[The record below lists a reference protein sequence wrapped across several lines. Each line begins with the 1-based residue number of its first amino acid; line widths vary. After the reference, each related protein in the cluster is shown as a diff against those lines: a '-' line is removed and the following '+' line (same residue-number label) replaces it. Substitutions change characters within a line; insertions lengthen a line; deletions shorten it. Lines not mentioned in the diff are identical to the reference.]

1 MFVSSPGQSFL
12 IAVFIDEMIEGTG
25 VSRTAFSALYAA
37 GTVISALAVIGFGRF
52 VDRFGMS
59 AAWIAVSVALAAAL
73 GIASA
78 ATGAFLVFVALSLMR
93 SFGQGWFPLV
103 GTLMVARSF
112 ARRRGRAMAIALFGH
127 TAGGMILP
135 PVVTLLIIGIGWRQ
149 AYLVLAA
156 AVLIVALPLTGLV
169 RRVRPA
175 EPIEIQDLE
184 AADRVEP
191 PLRRSRHLRFVEVPS
206 REVALLLFVFAT
218 PGLVLT
224 AIAFHAISLL
234 ERNGLDTTEA
244 AVALTVMAAA
254 NALGTIFGGVA
265 IDRFSTRVV
274 LGIMATALTS
284 GVVILILANAVGAY
298 IAFAILGFAGGVFF
312 VSNGTVWA
320 RIYGTERLGR
330 LQGLGF
336 GAIITGAAIGP
347 LPLAVSLSLS
357 GSYVPGLIALA
368 SLAAVALTVAV
379 FRRLPSA
386 A

>member
-1 MFVSSPGQSFL
+1 
-12 IAVFIDEMIEGTG
+12 
-25 VSRTAFSALYAA
+25 
-37 GTVISALAVIGFGRF
+37 
-52 VDRFGMS
+52 
-59 AAWIAVSVALAAAL
+59 
-73 GIASA
+73 
-78 ATGAFLVFVALSLMR
+78 
-93 SFGQGWFPLV
+93 
-103 GTLMVARSF
+103 
-112 ARRRGRAMAIALFGH
+112 MAIALFGH

-169 RRVRPA
+169 RQVRPA
-175 EPIEIQDLE
+175 EPIEIQELE

-191 PLRRSRHLRFVEVPS
+191 PLRRSRHLRFVDVPS

-254 NALGTIFGGVA
+254 NALGTIFGGVT

-368 SLAAVALTVAV
+368 SLAAVALAVAV